1 MPLVMDHYWGG
12 GYRGGY
18 GQCQYVWDSGEPFDF
33 HDFIGNPGEP
43 YIHLTPGNNY
53 LWSTGS
59 DKNDQN
65 NGCLC
70 KSQQSIEEERVIES
84 SCPPGWSEMAN
95 TCILLLKPED
105 YPEPCENC
113 NCCYGGCEWEPPME
127 CTVENCYIDYEA
139 QRWWGWKGYRYRWS
153 CGVVITVRLRSKCG
167 KNLTRG

>member
-1 MPLVMDHYWGG
+1 MPLVLAHYWGG

-43 YIHLTPGNNY
+43 YIHLTPSNNY

-84 SCPPGWSEMAN
+84 SCPPGWSDLAN
-95 TCILLLKPED
+95 RCILLPKPED
-105 YPEPCENC
+105 YPEPCEKCNC
-113 NCCYGGCEWEPPME
+113 YCCYGGCEWEPPM
-127 CTVENCYIDYEA
+127 N
-139 QRWWGWKGYRYRWS
+139 
-153 CGVVITVRLRSKCG
+153 VILIMKLKDGALIMDTQMVFWTGHL
-167 KNLTRG
+167 L